1 MSNLPGLMLFILL
14 VAVAL
19 GFLVSIGLL
28 RLYRRA
34 VFRAM
39 RTRANLGL
47 TESVPLE
54 TSAIPQEPVQTVLD
68 ITDLDS
74 VSGITTGSAAG
85 GLYTNLRRAPWRAAA
100 VYAVAGLCYAI
111 VMAISHLAATN
122 STLSFVPWLWIYAWP
137 VVLAINIVAVA
148 TWRTKLMIVSAYFII
163 LAALYAIAVVKNPA
177 LTWSQIANQW
187 LNTNLLATVL
197 LLAFLNRS
205 VQAVGPLVLIVML
218 LAVTG
223 SNLALIIV
231 YNNARL
237 RTSIAEFA
245 KALGLGDYI
254 VTGLV
259 VLGFAVFGAVGW
271 LTLHWIVVWYKRKRI
286 SDQSITI
293 DAIWLLFGAIQSIDL
308 IFEGAI
314 WFLAVL
320 LAIVIYKVVTWAGFS
335 LLGYKTSSSQKSPT
349 LLLLRVF
356 SLGKRSEHLF
366 DALAMHWR
374 YVGSIRLI
382 AGPDLAT
389 STVEPHEFLDFL
401 SGKLARRFI
410 DNSQTLDLRLSEMDL
425 ETDPDGRFRVNDFF
439 CHEDTWRMVLSWLV
453 DESNVVL
460 MDLRGFSSQNAGCIF
475 EISELINTVPL
486 GRVLFIIDDTTEEL
500 FLRQVMQQS
509 WDHMRPMSPNNLSTS
524 GSPRFLRLR
533 GLRNRELQQLFRVLS
548 VAANAAPEAQALA

>member
-14 VAVAL
+14 VAVPLA
-19 GFLVSIGLL
+19 FLVSIGLL

-205 VQAVGPLVLIVML
+205 FRAVGPLVLIVML

-259 VLGFAVFGAVGW
+259 VLGFAVFGVVGW
-271 LTLHWIVVWYKRKRI
+271 LTLQWIVVWYKGKRI

-509 WDHMRPMSPNNLSTS
+509 WDHMRPTSPNNLSTS
-524 GSPRFLRLR
+524 GAPRFFRL
-533 GLRNRELQQLFRVLS
+533 GALRNRELQQLFRVLS

>member
-1 MSNLPGLMLFILL
+1 
-14 VAVAL
+14 
-19 GFLVSIGLL
+19 
-28 RLYRRA
+28 
-34 VFRAM
+34 
-39 RTRANLGL
+39 
-47 TESVPLE
+47 
-54 TSAIPQEPVQTVLD
+54 VQTSLNIAVLD
-68 ITDLDS
+68 S
-74 VSGITTGSAAG
+74 GSGIRTGSAAED
-85 GLYTNLRRAPWRAAA
+85 LYTNLQRAPRRAAA

-111 VMAISHLAATN
+111 VMATSHLAATN

-237 RTSIAEFA
+237 LTSIAEFA

-314 WFLAVL
+314 WFLAIL
-320 LAIVIYKVVTWAGFS
+320 LAVVIYKVVTWAGFS

-366 DALAMHWR
+366 DVLAMHWR

-410 DNSQTLDLRLSEMDL
+410 DNSQTLDLRISEMDVQ
-425 ETDPDGRFRVNDFF
+425 PDRDGQFRVNDFF
-439 CHEDTWRMVLSWLV
+439 CYEDTWRMVLSRLISKS
-453 DESNVVL
+453 DVVL
-460 MDLRGFSSQNAGCIF
+460 MDLRGFSSQNAGCVF

-486 GRVLFIIDDTTEEL
+486 GRVLFIIDDTTDEL

-509 WDHMRPMSPNNLSTS
+509 WDHMRPMSPNHLSTS
-524 GSPRFLRLR
+524 GAPRFFRLR
-533 GLRNRELQQLFRVLS
+533 GLRNRELQRLFRVLS